1 MSCPAIFGDYALPTK
16 LGSSFYH
23 AQLNGV
29 VTIVAPGTNVNG
41 IRLGTGTALAV
52 TDAVVVLFAA
62 TSAPS
67 GYSDTSKQI
76 AYQLGGVRGTHID
89 LVIPAGLGL
98 YAATGMNIQFCL
110 NYDIL

>member
-29 VTIVAPGTNVNG
+29 VTIVAPATNVNG
-41 IRLGTGTALAV
+41 IRLSTASALAV
-52 TDAVVVLFAA
+52 SGAVVVIFAA

-67 GYSDTSKQI
+67 GYADTSKQVVYQI
-76 AYQLGGVRGTHID
+76 AELPGADIN
-89 LVIPAGLGL
+89 LVIPAGLGI